1 MRAAIGLFA
10 ALAALAGAASAESPS
25 IVRTAGLYTPIPI
38 VASDTLLRRVGMIK
52 VRCTCKGSSKSI
64 ILEADP
70 CPDGVQPTCG
80 CPKGG
85 GGQPAAICAKARN

>member
-10 ALAALAGAASAESPS
+10 ALAALAGAASAESPG
-25 IVRTAGLYTPIPI
+25 IVRTAGLYTPIPT
-38 VASDTLLRRVGMIK
+38 VASDTLLRRVGTIK
-52 VRCTCKGSSKSI
+52 VKCTCKGSTKSAT
-64 ILEADP
+64 LEADP
-70 CPDGVQPTCG
+70 CPDGVQPTCE